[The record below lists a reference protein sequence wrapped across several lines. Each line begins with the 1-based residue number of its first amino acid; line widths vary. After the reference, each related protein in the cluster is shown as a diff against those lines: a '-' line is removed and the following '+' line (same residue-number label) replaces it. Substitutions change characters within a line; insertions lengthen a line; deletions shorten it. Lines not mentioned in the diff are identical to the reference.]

1 MKNKRIYQ
9 LLTIAFIV
17 FNSSINAQNLLD
29 QLDQEFPDKPVYEIA
44 TFKTTRIGLGHSIET
59 RKKGALEISLYNRY
73 WNIPNF
79 EGQRFLADVV
89 STRYGLD
96 YSFTDN
102 FTLGL
107 GYTNH
112 DKITDGF
119 VKYKLFKQ
127 RENSK
132 KGVVSI
138 TLVQGFS
145 HRTQE
150 NTGGTI
156 YAPTTSSLNKY
167 AFTSQ
172 VLVARK
178 INSDFSIQI
187 APTFIHKE
195 ANSLNDDPNNQ
206 FVIGFGGRH
215 KIGGHASI
223 VSEYFYVAN
232 PLKSIQTYNAFMVGV
247 NWELSHLLL
256 QFQMTNAR
264 NFAEDTFITQTT
276 NNFNAKDGNFH
287 FGFNATFVLHT
298 KKKKLSKIE

>member
-1 MKNKRIYQ
+1 MINNYTFK
-9 LLTIAFIV
+9 LLVLFFVVVSA
-17 FNSSINAQNLLD
+17 NINAQNLLD
-29 QLDQEFPDKPVYEIA
+29 KLDTEFPNKPVYEIA

-59 RKKGALEISLYNRY
+59 RKKGALEISIYNRY

-89 STRYGLD
+89 STRFGLD
-96 YSFTDN
+96 YAFSDN
-102 FTLGL
+102 FTGGF

-119 VKYKLFKQ
+119 LKYKLLKQ
-127 RENSK
+127 RQDSK
-132 KGVVSI
+132 KGFVSI
-138 TLVQGFS
+138 TLLQTIS
-145 HRTQE
+145 HRNTE
-150 NTGGTI
+150 NTGATI
-156 YAPTTSSLNKY
+156 YEPTSSSNKY

-178 INSDFSIQI
+178 ITTDFSLQI
-187 APTFIHKE
+187 SPTFIHRE
-195 ANSLNDDPNNQ
+195 VNSLNDDPNNQ
-206 FVIGFGGRH
+206 FAVGFGGRH
-215 KIGGHASI
+215 KVGNHTSI

-232 PLKSIQTYNAFMVGV
+232 SLKSTPTYNAFMVGV
-247 NWELSHLLL
+247 NWEMGDILL

-287 FGFNATFVLHT
+287 FGFNATWVLQT
-298 KKKKLSKIE
+298 RKNKLR

>member
-1 MKNKRIYQ
+1 MNNKIIYQ
-9 LLTIAFIV
+9 LLTIAFMV
-17 FNSSINAQNLLD
+17 LSSSINAQSLLD
-29 QLDQEFPDKPVYEIA
+29 KLDKEFPEKPIYVIA
-44 TFKTTRIGLGHSIET
+44 AFKTTRIGLGHSIET

-96 YSFTDN
+96 YSFSDN
-102 FTLGL
+102 FTFGL

-119 VKYKLFKQ
+119 VKHKLLKQ
-127 RENSK
+127 RKNSK
-132 KGVVSI
+132 KRFISI

-145 HRTQE
+145 HRNSE
-150 NTGGTI
+150 NTNEDI
-156 YAPTTSSLNKY
+156 YEPITSSNKY

-172 VLVARK
+172 VLIARK
-178 INSDFSIQI
+178 INSELSLQI
-187 APTFIHKE
+187 SPTFIHKE
-195 ANSLNDDPNNQ
+195 ASSLNSDPNNQ
-206 FVIGFGGRH
+206 FAIGFGGRH
-215 KIGGHASI
+215 KIGSHASI

-232 PLKSIQTYNAFMVGV
+232 PLKSVQTYNAFMVGV

-256 QFQMTNAR
+256 QFQVTNAR
-264 NFAEDTFITQTT
+264 NFVEDTFISQTK

-287 FGFNATFVLHT
+287 FGFNATFVLQT
-298 KKKKLSKIE
+298 KKKKL

>member
-1 MKNKRIYQ
+1 MKNKKIYQ
-9 LLTIAFIV
+9 LLTIAFMV
-17 FNSSINAQNLLD
+17 FNSSINAQDLLD
-29 QLDQEFPDKPVYEIA
+29 KLNKEFTNKPVYEIA

-96 YSFTDN
+96 YSFSDS
-102 FTLGL
+102 FTFGL

-119 VKYKLFKQ
+119 AKYKLLKQ
-127 RENSK
+127 RADSR
-132 KGVVSI
+132 KGYVSI

-145 HRTQE
+145 HRKFET
-150 NTGGTI
+150 TGGNI
-156 YAPTTSSLNKY
+156 YQPVTTSSDNY

-178 INSDFSIQI
+178 INSELSLQI
-187 APTFIHKE
+187 TPTFIHRK
-195 ANSLNDDPNNQ
+195 ANSLNDDTNNQ
-206 FVIGFGGRH
+206 FAVGFGGRH

-232 PLKSIQTYNAFMVGV
+232 PIESVETYNAFMVGV
-247 NWELSHLLL
+247 NWELSLLLL
-256 QFQMTNAR
+256 QFQVTNAR
-264 NFAEDTFITQTT
+264 SFVEDTFITQTK

-298 KKKKLSKIE
+298 KKKKLK